1 MLLNIPFGILQVAF
15 ITVAFVSF
23 AFARTLPSNFDLSGP
38 PINSA

>member
-15 ITVAFVSF
+15 IAVAFVSSP
-23 AFARTLPSNFDLSGP
+23 FARAFLSNFGLSGP